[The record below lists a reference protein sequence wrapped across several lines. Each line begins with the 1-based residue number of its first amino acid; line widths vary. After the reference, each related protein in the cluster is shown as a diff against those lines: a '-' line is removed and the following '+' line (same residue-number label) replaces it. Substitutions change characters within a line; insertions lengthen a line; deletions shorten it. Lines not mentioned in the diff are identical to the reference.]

1 VGIFTTALEVVG
13 IAAIAAAGFFV
24 APALGCLAVGVCLI
38 GLGWLLGRNS

>member
-13 IAAIAAAGFFV
+13 IAAIAVAGFLV
-24 APALGCLAVGVCLI
+24 APALGFLAVGVCLI

>member
-1 VGIFTTALEVVG
+1 VSVFTTALEIVG
-13 IAAIAAAGFFV
+13 IAAIAAAGFLV